1 MLPLPLKDNLR
12 TYIIITVVVVVD
24 GCSPDKIV
32 DKSQKNLQW
41 LTKKVSQLVEQ
52 Q

>member
-1 MLPLPLKDNLR
+1 MLPLKDNLR
-12 TYIIITVVVVVD
+12 TYIIITVVVVD

-52 Q
+52 